1 MNPALLSI
9 SELRKAL
16 AAGELSAGEITEH
29 SLALIERRNPA
40 INAWTQISG
49 QRMREEAGRLD
60 RQRREGSPLP
70 PLAAVPYA
78 VKNLFD
84 VAGFPTLAGARL
96 FQNRPVAQVDAWAV
110 RQLSASGALLSGMLN
125 MDAYAYGFTTE
136 NTHFGATRN
145 PHDLSRIAGGSS
157 GGSAAAVAAGLVN
170 FSLGSDTN
178 GSIRVPASLCGIF
191 GLKPTFGRLARS
203 GSHPFVGSLDHIG
216 PLARSTADLAAVY
229 DALQGHDP
237 ADGFQ
242 ASQPTQAVSAL
253 LEQDLGGLRVGVLG
267 GYFQQWCDDSAR
279 AAVAQAAKALNA
291 SQEVTLADAELART
305 SAFIISASEGG
316 NAYLPALRSSPESF
330 EPLSRERLLAGAMIP
345 AAWYVQAQRFRR
357 HFQQQVLPV
366 FAGVDVLIAPATP
379 TSATPIGQETMH
391 INGVDLPTR
400 ASMGMLA
407 QPISFL
413 GLPVVSVP
421 LRTSGGLPIGVQ
433 LIAAPFREDACL
445 RAAAALERLGIAQA
459 PAVNLE

>member
-9 SELRKAL
+9 AQLRSAL
-16 AAGELSAGEITEH
+16 ASGELSAREIAEH
-29 SLALIERRNPA
+29 SLQAIERHDPA
-40 INAWTQISG
+40 INAWTQITQ
-49 QRMREEAGRLD
+49 QRMKDEADNLD
-60 RQRREGSPLP
+60 RLRRQGSPLP
-70 PLAAVPYA
+70 ALAAVPYA

-96 FQNRPVAQVDAWAV
+96 FQNRPAATVDAWAV
-110 RQLSASGALLSGMLN
+110 RQLAASGGLLSGMLN

-191 GLKPTFGRLARS
+191 GLKPTFGRLSRS

-216 PLARSTADLAAVY
+216 PLARSTRDLAEVY
-229 DALQGHDP
+229 DVLQGHDP
-237 ADGFQ
+237 QDGFQ
-242 ASQPTQAVSAL
+242 AAQDRQPVTAL
-253 LEQDLGGLRVGVLG
+253 LERDLDGLRFGVLG
-267 GYFQQWCDDSAR
+267 GYFQQWCDYSAR
-279 AAVAQAAKALNA
+279 DAVAQVAKALDA
-291 SQEVTLADAELART
+291 SEEVILAEAELART
-305 SAFIISASEGG
+305 AAFIISASEGG
-316 NAYLPALRSSPESF
+316 NSYLPALRSSPDSL

-357 HFQQQVLPV
+357 HFQQQVLPL

-379 TSATPIGQETMH
+379 TSATPIGQETLR
-391 INGVDLPTR
+391 INGTDLPTR

-421 LRTSGGLPIGVQ
+421 LRTAGGLPIGVQ
-433 LIAAPFREDACL
+433 LIAAPFNEQACL
-445 RAAAALERLGIAQA
+445 RAASALERMGIAHA
-459 PAVNLE
+459 TPANLE